1 MLDKRYSEVIKLAT
15 FAERLEYL
23 LLTGV
28 SVESPRD
35 ISEAFYKSR
44 MWKAVREDIAKRDL
58 GCDLG
63 VFGIYIYGSIYV
75 HHINPITQKDI
86 ENNVFRKLYD
96 PENLICTSLD
106 THNII
111 HYRKEIET
119 TYVDRS
125 PGDTKLWQRRNST
138 YGC

>member
-15 FAERLEYL
+15 FEERLEYL
-23 LLTGV
+23 RLTGV
-28 SVESPRD
+28 SVESPRH
-35 ISEAFYKSR
+35 ISQAFYKSR
-44 MWKAVREDIAKRDL
+44 MWKAVREEVAKRDL

-63 VFGIYIYGSIYV
+63 VFGIYIYGPIYV
-75 HHINPITQKDI
+75 HHINPLNQKDI
-86 ENNVFRKLYD
+86 DANVYNKLYD
-96 PENLICTSLD
+96 PENLICTSLE

-125 PGDTKLWQRRNST
+125 PGDTKLW
-138 YGC
+138 

>member
-15 FAERLEYL
+15 FEERLEYL
-23 LLTGV
+23 RLTGV
-28 SVESPRD
+28 SVESPRH
-35 ISEAFYKSR
+35 ISQVFYKSR
-44 MWKAVREDIAKRDL
+44 IWKAVREDIAKRDL

-63 VFGIYIYGSIYV
+63 VFRIYIYGPIYV

-86 ENNVFRKLYD
+86 DNNVFSKLYD
-96 PENLICTSLD
+96 PENLICTSLE

-119 TYVDRS
+119 PYVDRS
-125 PGDTKLWQRRNST
+125 PGDTKLW
-138 YGC
+138 

>member
-35 ISEAFYKSR
+35 ISEAFYKSS

-119 TYVDRS
+119 PYVDRS
-125 PGDTKLWQRRNST
+125 PGDTKLWQRRNSI
-138 YGC
+138 YDC

>member
-1 MLDKRYSEVIKLAT
+1 MDKRYSEVIKLAT

-23 LLTGV
+23 RLTGV

-35 ISEAFYKSR
+35 ISQAFYESR

-63 VFGIYIYGSIYV
+63 VFGVYIYGSIYV

-86 ENNVFRKLYD
+86 ENNVFSKLYG
-96 PENLICTSLD
+96 PENLICTSLE

-125 PGDTKLWQRRNST
+125 PGDTTLWKRRNSIHD
-138 YGC
+138 C

>member
-15 FAERLEYL
+15 FEERLEYL
-23 LLTGV
+23 WLAGV
-28 SVESPRD
+28 SVESPRH
-35 ISEAFYKSR
+35 ISEAFYKGR

-63 VFGIYIYGSIYV
+63 VFGIYIYGPIYV

-86 ENNVFRKLYD
+86 DTNNFSKLYG
-96 PENLICTSLD
+96 PENLICTSLV

-125 PGDTKLWQRRNST
+125 PGDTKLW
-138 YGC
+138 